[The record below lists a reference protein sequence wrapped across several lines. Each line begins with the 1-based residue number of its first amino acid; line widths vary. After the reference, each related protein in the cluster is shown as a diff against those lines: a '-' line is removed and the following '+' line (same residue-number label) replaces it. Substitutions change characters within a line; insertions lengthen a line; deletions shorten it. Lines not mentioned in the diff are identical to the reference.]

1 MSYTVPK
8 LEDLSA
14 DALRKAAADL
24 TAACERESKGVGNDA
39 ELKAFRDRWIARKNG
54 ILTQVNEVWLKAAPK
69 EAKRDVGELVN
80 SLRQKV
86 EERIESARERLTAAG
101 TNSRE
106 ATDIDV
112 TLPGIR
118 RPIGV

>member
-1 MSYTVPK
+1 
-8 LEDLSA
+8 A
-14 DALRKAAADL
+14 DALHKAAADL
-24 TAACERESKGVGNDA
+24 ITACEQESRAVGNEA

-69 EAKRDVGELVN
+69 EAKRDVGGLVN
-80 SLRQKV
+80 SLRQTV
-86 EERIESARERLTAAG
+86 EERIESAQERLTAGG

-118 RPIGV
+118 RPIGVEHPI